1 MKKTQV
7 IFFKGLSNI
16 KLKLKIMPIFAHEDS
31 GFSWSL
37 KNVDLFPCILLTL
50 EWQGSGTALSQL
62 HKEEKML
69 AKLPIL
75 EPWVVFSI

>member
-16 KLKLKIMPIFAHEDS
+16 IKLKFKIIPIFAHEDS

-37 KNVDLFPCILLTL
+37 KNVGLFPCILLTL
-50 EWQGSGTALSQL
+50 EWQDSGTALSQL
-62 HKEEKML
+62 HKEEKIC
-69 AKLPIL
+69 PNC
-75 EPWVVFSI
+75 PS